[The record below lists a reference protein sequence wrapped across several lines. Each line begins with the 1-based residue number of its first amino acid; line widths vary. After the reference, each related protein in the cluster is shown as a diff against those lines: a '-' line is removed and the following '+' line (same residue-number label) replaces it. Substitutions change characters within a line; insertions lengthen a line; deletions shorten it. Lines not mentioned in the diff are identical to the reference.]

1 MEFIKLQ
8 TLTLHTFESNNKDNL
23 DFLKE
28 LINDESI
35 KKWFTGL
42 AGGLLIN
49 KNKEFFGYSFF
60 VKDNSEFIGYVNI
73 GNYNKNE
80 KSVYLRA
87 AISKNKRGKGY
98 GKTLLSEIT
107 EYIFAN
113 FKAVESIR
121 LKIDKENTTSL
132 MTANACGYEWLS
144 DDFYIKYNS
153 YIKKV
158 K

>member
-1 MEFIKLQ
+1 M
-8 TLTLHTFESNNKDNL
+8 
-23 DFLKE
+23 
-28 LINDESI
+28 
-35 KKWFTGL
+35 
-42 AGGLLIN
+42 
-49 KNKEFFGYSFF
+49 
-60 VKDNSEFIGYVNI
+60 
-73 GNYNKNE
+73 
-80 KSVYLRA
+80 RA
-87 AISKNKRGKGY
+87 AISKNKRGNKY

-107 EYIFAN
+107 EYIFVN